1 MGYAFISYSSK
12 NRSSADAMIAL
23 LRQRHIDVWVA
34 PDDIPP
40 GSKYAQVIGRA
51 IKECACMVLLF
62 TNDAQN
68 SSWVPK
74 EVERAIN
81 YKKTIIPV
89 QLEEVQLNEE
99 FELYISTEQII
110 SVDRIDEKSDKIQW
124 VIDSVIAKTGQ
135 NTPASGKE
143 QTPDPAS
150 GAKIVT
156 AEEKPKRKRSTSLQ
170 EREIK
175 APVELLSGS
184 GELSVDTEELR
195 ETAHRLDET
204 LKSFRIA
211 ASITKVVRGAAV
223 TRYEIALDQSVR
235 LNKLTS
241 IADDI
246 AFALGVSGVRIA
258 TIPGKLSAVGIEV
271 PNRNIDKVSLR
282 EIIDSVAFTQ
292 SKDGCTFAVGKDI
305 DGNCIVSDLAKLPHL
320 LVAGSTGSGIPTFMN
335 SLILSLLYKSSAD
348 DVRMIMIDTKLVE
361 MSAYVGIP
369 HLLVPR
375 VTSPELAVG
384 SLQWVVSEMMN
395 RFQIMAGAQVRDLER
410 YNSAMES
417 TGGKKLPRIVVIVN
431 ELADLMRSFAEET
444 EEAVCRI
451 AQLGRAAGIHL
462 VLATQRVS
470 SDVITGLIKANIPSR
485 IAFSL
490 SSTIESRIIL
500 DTTGA
505 EKLLGHGDML
515 FAPIGLQKPL
525 RVQGCFVDS
534 QEVRAVAEYV
544 RAQGTISYDH
554 SAMAKIK
561 AFAAQSAAEE
571 WLSASKTAA
580 DQIEEDPMLPAAVEV
595 VLETGMVSVS
605 LLQRRLML
613 GYARA
618 ARLVDR
624 MEELEL
630 IGPYLGSKPRKILVT
645 KEQWAAMS
653 GNQAKS

>member
-110 SVDRIDEKSDKIQW
+110 AVDRIDEKSDKIQR

-150 GAKIVT
+150 GAKIAI

-195 ETAHRLDET
+195 ETAHRLDEI

-258 TIPGKLSAVGIEV
+258 AIPGKLSAVGIEV

-490 SSTIESRIIL
+490 SSMIESRIIL

>member
-1 MGYAFISYSSK
+1 M
-12 NRSSADAMIAL
+12 
-23 LRQRHIDVWVA
+23 
-34 PDDIPP
+34 
-40 GSKYAQVIGRA
+40 
-51 IKECACMVLLF
+51 
-62 TNDAQN
+62 
-68 SSWVPK
+68 
-74 EVERAIN
+74 
-81 YKKTIIPV
+81 
-89 QLEEVQLNEE
+89 
-99 FELYISTEQII
+99 
-110 SVDRIDEKSDKIQW
+110 
-124 VIDSVIAKTGQ
+124 
-135 NTPASGKE
+135 
-143 QTPDPAS
+143 
-150 GAKIVT
+150 
-156 AEEKPKRKRSTSLQ
+156 
-170 EREIK
+170 
-175 APVELLSGS
+175 
-184 GELSVDTEELR
+184 
-195 ETAHRLDET
+195 
-204 LKSFRIA
+204 
-211 ASITKVVRGAAV
+211 
-223 TRYEIALDQSVR
+223 
-235 LNKLTS
+235 
-241 IADDI
+241 
-246 AFALGVSGVRIA
+246 
-258 TIPGKLSAVGIEV
+258 
-271 PNRNIDKVSLR
+271 
-282 EIIDSVAFTQ
+282 
-292 SKDGCTFAVGKDI
+292 
-305 DGNCIVSDLAKLPHL
+305 
-320 LVAGSTGSGIPTFMN
+320 
-335 SLILSLLYKSSAD
+335 
-348 DVRMIMIDTKLVE
+348 
-361 MSAYVGIP
+361 
-369 HLLVPR
+369 
-375 VTSPELAVG
+375 
-384 SLQWVVSEMMN
+384 
-395 RFQIMAGAQVRDLER
+395 
-410 YNSAMES
+410 
-417 TGGKKLPRIVVIVN
+417 
-431 ELADLMRSFAEET
+431 
-444 EEAVCRI
+444 
-451 AQLGRAAGIHL
+451 GRAAGIHL

-490 SSTIESRIIL
+490 SSMIESRIIL

>member
-68 SSWVPK
+68 SPWVPK

-110 SVDRIDEKSDKIQW
+110 AVDRIDEKSDKIQR

-150 GAKIVT
+150 GAKIAI
-156 AEEKPKRKRSTSLQ
+156 AEEKPKRKRSTGLQ

-258 TIPGKLSAVGIEV
+258 AVPGKLSAVGIEV
-271 PNRNIDKVSLR
+271 PNRNVDTVSLR
-282 EIIDSVAFTQ
+282 EIIDSVAFTNP
-292 SKDGCTFAVGKDI
+292 K
-305 DGNCIVSDLAKLPHL
+305 
-320 LVAGSTGSGIPTFMN
+320 LVALLLWARISMVIASCP
-335 SLILSLLYKSSAD
+335 IL
-348 DVRMIMIDTKLVE
+348 
-361 MSAYVGIP
+361 
-369 HLLVPR
+369 
-375 VTSPELAVG
+375 
-384 SLQWVVSEMMN
+384 
-395 RFQIMAGAQVRDLER
+395 
-410 YNSAMES
+410 
-417 TGGKKLPRIVVIVN
+417 
-431 ELADLMRSFAEET
+431 
-444 EEAVCRI
+444 
-451 AQLGRAAGIHL
+451 
-462 VLATQRVS
+462 
-470 SDVITGLIKANIPSR
+470 PSC
-485 IAFSL
+485 
-490 SSTIESRIIL
+490 
-500 DTTGA
+500 
-505 EKLLGHGDML
+505 
-515 FAPIGLQKPL
+515 PI
-525 RVQGCFVDS
+525 C
-534 QEVRAVAEYV
+534 
-544 RAQGTISYDH
+544 
-554 SAMAKIK
+554 
-561 AFAAQSAAEE
+561 
-571 WLSASKTAA
+571 W
-580 DQIEEDPMLPAAVEV
+580 LPAAPVPV
-595 VLETGMVSVS
+595 Y
-605 LLQRRLML
+605 RL
-613 GYARA
+613 
-618 ARLVDR
+618 
-624 MEELEL
+624 
-630 IGPYLGSKPRKILVT
+630 S
-645 KEQWAAMS
+645 
-653 GNQAKS
+653 

>member
-99 FELYISTEQII
+99 FELYISTEHII
-110 SVDRIDEKSDKIQW
+110 AVDRIDEKSDKIQR

-135 NTPASGKE
+135 STPASGKE
-143 QTPDPAS
+143 QTPEPAS

-156 AEEKPKRKRSTSLQ
+156 AEEKPKRKRSTGLQ

-235 LNKLTS
+235 LYQLHS
-241 IADDI
+241 IANDI
-246 AFALGVSGVRIA
+246 AFALGVSGVRIVA
-258 TIPGKLSAVGIEV
+258 VPGKLSAVGIEV
-271 PNRNIDKVSLR
+271 PNRNVDTVSLR

-292 SKDGCTFAVGKDI
+292 SKACCTFAVGKDI
-305 DGNCIVSDLAKLPHL
+305 DGNCIVSDIAKLPHL
-320 LVAGSTGSGIPTFMN
+320 LVGGSTGSGIPTFMN

-431 ELADLMRSFAEET
+431 ELADLMRSFAKET

-451 AQLGRAAGIHL
+451 AQMGRAAGIHL

-561 AFAAQSAAEE
+561 ALAAQSAAEE

-605 LLQRRLML
+605 LLQRRLRL
-613 GYARA
+613 GYARS

-653 GNQAKS
+653 GNQAKT

>member
-12 NRSSADAMIAL
+12 NRSSAEAMTAL

-99 FELYISTEQII
+99 FELYISTEHVIA
-110 SVDRIDEKSDKIQW
+110 VDRIDEKSDKIQR

-150 GAKIVT
+150 GAKIAT
-156 AEEKPKRKRSTSLQ
+156 AEEKPKRKRSTGQQ

-184 GELSVDTEELR
+184 EELSVDTEELR

-235 LNKLTS
+235 LNQLNS
-241 IADDI
+241 IANDI

-258 TIPGKLSAVGIEV
+258 AVPGKLSAVGIEV
-271 PNRNIDKVSLR
+271 PNRNVDTVSLR
-282 EIIDSVAFTQ
+282 EIIASVAFTQ
-292 SKDGCTFAVGKDI
+292 SKACCTFAVGKDI
-305 DGNCIVSDLAKLPHL
+305 DGNCIVSDISKLPHL

-470 SDVITGLIKANIPSR
+470 ADVITGLIKANIPSR

-534 QEVRAVAEYV
+534 QEVRSVAEYV

-605 LLQRRLML
+605 LLQRRLRL